1 LLYDNDKKK
10 AINRNTIYTG
20 RVNNISFKLLYFCKD
35 AQCSIEKSDI
45 EDYFYKFQFI
55 YMGCRIDHEN
65 RTNPIRPQA
74 GYIKIPFYSN
84 NPLIT
89 ILKWQVVK
97 YSDRRTFSYLWNILK
112 GYDKEKIGG
121 FIQSHVTYLV
131 NSNKSIIYYIGT
143 NRYKLLSHIILV
155 NDHNEFMEY
164 KRKFKNIFDV
174 ITNIG
179 SLFLTIFS
187 IVKSIFY
194 FHTIN
199 YNNYRIME
207 KILLK
212 EKKPNFELIDKN
224 VSEQNEQIK
233 IMEEVIE
240 HENPDSNLINVDN
253 LPYYSDDMIKPSEN
267 SNKNQFPKVCCLSY
281 ILNTIYCDCCKYKNC
296 YLNSQE
302 FLTKCNEIIY
312 KYLSV
317 DNILYN
323 QLKLENLF
331 NDYIWNNPKLKE
343 IDNINIY

>member
-1 LLYDNDKKK
+1 
-10 AINRNTIYTG
+10 
-20 RVNNISFKLLYFCKD
+20 
-35 AQCSIEKSDI
+35 
-45 EDYFYKFQFI
+45 
-55 YMGCRIDHEN
+55 
-65 RTNPIRPQA
+65 
-74 GYIKIPFYSN
+74 
-84 NPLIT
+84 
-89 ILKWQVVK
+89 
-97 YSDRRTFSYLWNILK
+97 
-112 GYDKEKIGG
+112 
-121 FIQSHVTYLV
+121 
-131 NSNKSIIYYIGT
+131 
-143 NRYKLLSHIILV
+143 
-155 NDHNEFMEY
+155 
-164 KRKFKNIFDV
+164 
-174 ITNIG
+174 
-179 SLFLTIFS
+179 
-187 IVKSIFY
+187 
-194 FHTIN
+194 
-199 YNNYRIME
+199 ME

-233 IMEEVIE
+233 IIEEVIE

-296 YLNSQE
+296 CLNSQE

-343 IDNINIY
+343 IDNINTVKQLKNYISN